1 MKIDTLVVILNN
13 IKTFVAMIT
22 IEPELTAEERK
33 RNRQAL
39 AKMLLERKRENVRQ
53 MREEYENSPDLQ
65 QVVENLKKRLQAKNH
80 E

>member
-1 MKIDTLVVILNN
+1 
-13 IKTFVAMIT
+13 MIT